1 MTKKYRHLLIERHEA
16 VLTVR
21 INRPEKRNALS
32 RETLD
37 ELGRAF
43 TEHATDTKLTAAVLT
58 GAGDQSFAA
67 GGDLKEFDKLR
78 SAEEAGALFDLAN
91 QAFHAIRSF
100 PLPVVAALNGI
111 AVGGGAELA
120 VACDFRLAAPHARIG
135 FVQGR
140 LGLSTGFGGG
150 ADLARLLGGRA
161 ALRLL
166 LTAEILEPAPA
177 KSLGLIDDICAPGE
191 TLEACVIRFLDPVV
205 RQRPQVA
212 RAFKSLA
219 LAERMGLARGE
230 RERQERRCF
239 VETWTHPDHWAAAEK
254 LMAGMAKTD

>member
-1 MTKKYRHLLIERHEA
+1 MTGNYRHLLIERHGN

-21 INRPEKRNALS
+21 INRPKKRNALS
-32 RETLD
+32 RETLS
-37 ELGRAF
+37 ELGHAF
-43 TEHATDTKLTAAVLT
+43 AEHAADAELAAAVLT

-78 SAEEAGALFDLAN
+78 STEEAGALFDLAN
-91 QAFHAIRSF
+91 QAFHAIRGF

-150 ADLARLLGGRA
+150 ADLARLLGGRT

-166 LTAEILEPAPA
+166 LTAEILEPAQA
-177 KSLGLIDDICAPGE
+177 KSLGLIDDISVPGE
-191 TLEACVIRFLDPVV
+191 TLEACVTRFLGPIV

-212 RAFKSLA
+212 RAFKSIA
-219 LAERMGLARGE
+219 LAERMGLSRGE

-239 VETWTHPDHWAAAEK
+239 VDTWTHPDHWAAADK
-254 LMAGMAKTD
+254 LMAGLAKTD